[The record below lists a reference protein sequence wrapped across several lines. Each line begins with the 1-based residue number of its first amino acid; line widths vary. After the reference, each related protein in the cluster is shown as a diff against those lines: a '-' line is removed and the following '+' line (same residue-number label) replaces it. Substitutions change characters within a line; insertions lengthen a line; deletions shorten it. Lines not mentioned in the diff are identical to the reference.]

1 MSTLIA
7 IAYPDEHIAKQARTA
22 LAGLQREHLVE
33 LDDAVIA
40 VNDGEKIRL
49 EQAINLTTGGAL
61 GGAMWGG
68 LIGLIFLMP
77 VAGMAIGAA
86 SGALAGKFTDYGIED
101 TFVKEIGRE
110 LTPGK
115 AALIVLA
122 RRATPDK
129 VIEEM
134 KQFGGTVI
142 RTNLSNEAEQKLQA
156 ALTGQTPDQD
166 ASGAVAL

>member
-1 MSTLIA
+1 MSTLVA
-7 IAYPDEHIAKQARTA
+7 ISYPDEHTAKQARMA
-22 LAGLQREHLVE
+22 LAGLHREHLVE

-68 LIGLIFLMP
+68 LLGMIFLMP
-77 VAGMAIGAA
+77 IAGMAIGAA
-86 SGALAGKFTDYGIED
+86 SGAFAGHLSDYGIED
-101 TFVKEIGRE
+101 NFAKEISQE

-129 VIEEM
+129 VLEEM
-134 KQFGGTVI
+134 KRFGGTVL
-142 RTNLSNEAEQKLQA
+142 RTNLSEDAEQKLQA
-156 ALTGQTPDQD
+156 ALAGQNPDQD
-166 ASGAVAL
+166 TSGAVAL